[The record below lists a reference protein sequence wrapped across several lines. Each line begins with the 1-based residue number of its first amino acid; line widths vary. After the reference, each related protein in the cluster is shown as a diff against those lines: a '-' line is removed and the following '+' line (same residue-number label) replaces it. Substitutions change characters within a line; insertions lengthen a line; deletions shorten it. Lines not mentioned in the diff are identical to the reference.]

1 MKEEIE
7 TKKETEIKQNR
18 NTNIIEIK
26 KNINTNTIEIKQTK
40 RFSVIEVI
48 ENTISPQIPRVNHI
62 VLFFSKGSER
72 GNNDS
77 ENKIRESILEKITTE
92 NCFDEYFSDAEYG
105 SKWNYLKNKW
115 NECLISL
122 YPMRFSSIK
131 IIQKAGRIFNYDFL
145 VIYYDENKNVLCEKK
160 IEFKHNV
167 SSISKLPQFL
177 SLTDKT
183 ANFISSKYAEFYYD
197 HYLDKYIE
205 LDQELQLIEKP
216 EKQQYIN
223 FIGNINYDI
232 HPLFRKMYDNENIEK
247 KNKNAIVNNSIKA
260 FLETYVNTID
270 FTILT
275 ELFQSRQKDKIFVLW
290 DLTKFHIETIEQDV
304 VEKFVLIENNNKIVV
319 EGQKYKYCLLLR
331 WRNHKGILNP
341 AWQISLK
348 TK

>member
-1 MKEEIE
+1 M
-7 TKKETEIKQNR
+7 
-18 NTNIIEIK
+18 
-26 KNINTNTIEIKQTK
+26 
-40 RFSVIEVI
+40 
-48 ENTISPQIPRVNHI
+48 
-62 VLFFSKGSER
+62 
-72 GNNDS
+72 
-77 ENKIRESILEKITTE
+77 
-92 NCFDEYFSDAEYG
+92 
-105 SKWNYLKNKW
+105 
-115 NECLISL
+115 
-122 YPMRFSSIK
+122 
-131 IIQKAGRIFNYDFL
+131 
-145 VIYYDENKNVLCEKK
+145 
-160 IEFKHNV
+160 
-167 SSISKLPQFL
+167 

-319 EGQKYKYCLLLR
+319 EGQKYKYCMVVAIHKDNLADAYIFYLSDTKDEFLELMKPAFYSLIFCKDCLR
-331 WRNHKGILNP
+331 AILSRAVGVP
-341 AWQISLK
+341 LSLC
-348 TK
+348 